1 MLIPVCSEEKAMKI
15 IILKD
20 TETIRYAAEEL
31 GKYLEMMDSD
41 VKAEITTDAS
51 LDGIRLGLI

>member
-1 MLIPVCSEEKAMKI
+1 MKI